1 VSSDH
6 TEQVLE
12 VAGTHL
18 QLLKGGSG
26 EALLVLHGAGGNP
39 GWLPYHQELATHFT
53 VYAPSHPGYGQSA
66 RLDWITTINDMAHFY
81 RQLIEELGLVLV
93 HVLGFSMGGG
103 WEPRSQPC
111 APLI

>member
-1 VSSDH
+1 MGQLGDGSYRSVGRCCPFSEKRRPGVSSDH

-81 RQLIEELGLVLV
+81 RHLIEEL
-93 HVLGFSMGGG
+93 
-103 WEPRSQPC
+103 
-111 APLI
+111 